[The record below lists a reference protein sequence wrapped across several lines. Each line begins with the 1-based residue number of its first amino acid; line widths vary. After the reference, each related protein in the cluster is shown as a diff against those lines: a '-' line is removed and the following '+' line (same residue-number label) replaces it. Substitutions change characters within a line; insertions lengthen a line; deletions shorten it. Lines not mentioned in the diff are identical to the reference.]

1 MALIKELK
9 LRDFRNFEERTFSFD
24 ASDVVFTGK
33 NGSGIIAP
41 AKNSIT
47 DVTRIRRPLAD
58 TVKNVSAYTTI
69 KKATVTRN
77 PRHTVARNSRKCIT
91 LAGADKP

>member
-33 NGSGIIAP
+33 NGSGKAIFL
-41 AKNSIT
+41 
-47 DVTRIRRPLAD
+47 RRS
-58 TVKNVSAYTTI
+58 VI
-69 KKATVTRN
+69 
-77 PRHTVARNSRKCIT
+77 
-91 LAGADKP
+91 